1 MKLNKKIL
9 AITSICILGGLYIS
23 YAVYC
28 KNNKAVPTSTA
39 KVKKIHVATAKSSKQ
54 KISWAP
60 SKDKIESLV
69 KKSVPSNTQN
79 VANNTSSSLAQGDKT
94 AQATT
99 DTQQD
104 LLVEKIKGIGNSE
117 QAVVVTTSSFENVLA
132 NIQLFEKDNGQWKQI
147 SSQFSGDVGMHGFT
161 WNKVEGDGKTP
172 IGKFSFG
179 TGFGKDANPGTQI
192 EYRQVNN
199 NDYWVDDSNSS
210 LYNTWQAG
218 PANGRWSSGEK
229 LLRSDWLYDYAVAIN
244 YNTEKARGKGSAIFL
259 HIWRGPGSGTA
270 GCVATSQ
277 DNLLKIIRWLNPA
290 KNPVIIQGPM
300 SEILKM

>member
-1 MKLNKKIL
+1 MKLNKKVF
-9 AITSICILGGLYIS
+9 AITSIFILGVLSLS
-23 YAVYC
+23 YVVYC
-28 KNNKAVPTSTA
+28 KNKKTVPISAA
-39 KVKKIHVATAKSSKQ
+39 KSKKIHIAAAKNSKQ
-54 KISWAP
+54 KIRLVP

-69 KKSVPSNTQN
+69 KKEVPSNTQN
-79 VANNTSSSLAQGDKT
+79 AANNTSSSLAQGAKA
-94 AQATT
+94 AQTT
-99 DTQQD
+99 TEVHHD

-117 QAVVVTTSSFENVLA
+117 QAVIVTTSSFGNVLA
-132 NIQLFEKDNGQWKQI
+132 NIQLFQKDNGQWKEI

-192 EYRQVNN
+192 AYRQVND

-210 LYNTWQAG
+210 LYNTWQVG

-229 LLRSDWLYDYAVAIN
+229 LLRSDWLYNYAVAIN

-270 GCVATSQ
+270 GCIATSE

-300 SEILKM
+300 SEVLKM